1 MSPLG
6 AIPYNTLVVAAGV
19 AAVGFAA
26 GVIGSLG
33 LLRKRALAG
42 DAAAH
47 ATLVGVASAFL
58 VTGRR
63 DLPVLL
69 AGALSACN
77 SGQGT
82 SGGLEKTE
90 ITVGIDARAVRDL
103 LQARVHRPP
112 VGLRVAG
119 VGGVGALERHAA
131 GVIPE
136 RADLPHV
143 IGAEPQL

>member
-47 ATLVGVASAFL
+47 ATLVEI
-58 VTGRR
+58 GR
-63 DLPVLL
+63 
-69 AGALSACN
+69 A
-77 SGQGT
+77 
-82 SGGLEKTE
+82 
-90 ITVGIDARAVRDL
+90 
-103 LQARVHRPP
+103 
-112 VGLRVAG
+112 
-119 VGGVGALERHAA
+119 
-131 GVIPE
+131 
-136 RADLPHV
+136 HV
-143 IGAEPQL
+143 